1 MAVNLFGKI
10 KDRANEMRNKMTDS
24 MVNDVKDLRNDE
36 FKTQMQ
42 NARKQNDNL
51 SLWDKY
57 KRTGQKIDVPEFD
70 AKIVDLPKEDENE
83 KEIKIDRTPK
93 TSVLPSF
100 MPTGRTDLEALAG
113 NGLPIEEELPTTE
126 EPTEPKGTSV
136 NIPREENPEW
146 DLEDLAGNGQRETP
160 KPETI
165 VEDTDD
171 TVVGEPTLE
180 EPNNEEETD
189 DTFVGE
195 PEFDESDVVDPEDN
209 PDLLSDEEAEKIEED
224 AKAEEE
230 QKVAE
235 EEKQKSEEEEKKKAE
250 EEQKKNPEEDKD
262 KDKDKDEEPTETVRT
277 ESGPINDDSDLLKK
291 GGGVDINEM
300 VDRSQIPHYNYL
312 SFFQ

>member
-36 FKTQMQ
+36 FKAQMQ

-70 AKIVDLPKEDENE
+70 ANVVDLPKADENE
-83 KEIKIDRTPK
+83 KEIKIDRTPE
-93 TSVLPSF
+93 TSVPPSF

-126 EPTEPKGTSV
+126 EPSEPKGTSV
-136 NIPREENPEW
+136 DIPREENPEW

-160 KPETI
+160 KAEPI
-165 VEDTDD
+165 VEETDD
-171 TVVGEPTLE
+171 TVVGEPMLD

-189 DTFVGE
+189 DTIVGD

-209 PDLLSDEEAEKIEED
+209 PDIPTNEEIENAEGGEVETPEENTDEKD
-224 AKAEEE
+224 TVEEE
-230 QKVAE
+230 
-235 EEKQKSEEEEKKKAE
+235 SEEEEEETE
-250 EEQKKNPEEDKD
+250 EEPKEK
-262 KDKDKDEEPTETVRT
+262 TRT
-277 ESGPINDDSDLLKK
+277 EQGPINDDTDLIKK